1 MRDLHIEALV
11 RQYGGEEGKE
21 LAECPVVREYRCSI
35 SICICISSLGGI
47 GCEVKHVVKK
57 ALSFLVFLCGL
68 IFPAFFLCWVQLL
81 LPHHSF
87 PHNYHHLPSHT
98 SQIFASCGEQDE
110 NNASPFSTLDPII
123 TTPLFPIPTQLPSCT
138 YFS

>member
-21 LAECPVVREYRCSI
+21 LAECPVVREYRCPV

-47 GCEVKHVVKK
+47 GCDVKHVVKK

-68 IFPAFFLCWVQLL
+68 IFPVFFYVG
-81 LPHHSF
+81 S
-87 PHNYHHLPSHT
+87 NYYCH
-98 SQIFASCGEQDE
+98 
-110 NNASPFSTLDPII
+110 STLSHA
-123 TTPLFPIPTQLPSCT
+123 QLPT
-138 YFS
+138 